1 VKLRPPAEMA
11 PMICHIADRLKDEND
26 SAVLATLC
34 GAAQA
39 LRDRGVPVG
48 VLVRSLIE
56 TAEELAAESVFCP
69 RGQG

>member
-1 VKLRPPAEMA
+1 MKLRPPAEMA
-11 PMICHIADRLKDEND
+11 PIIRRIADHLQDETD
-26 SAVLATLC
+26 SMILATLC